1 MIICKCNFNGDI
13 KITKDERNDWNRNS
27 QVEKKV
33 DNGDASR
40 QKQLQLEESGLKIHV
55 FKNYFGYLKLLQTP

>member
-40 QKQLQLEESGLKIHV
+40 QKQLQPEESGLQIHV
-55 FKNYFGYLKLLQTP
+55 F

>member
-1 MIICKCNFNGDI
+1 MADI

-33 DNGDASR
+33 DNGDAWR
-40 QKQLQLEESGLKIHV
+40 QKRLQPDVSGLQIHV
-55 FKNYFGYLKLLQTP
+55 IKN